1 MPESPTSKIHRRP
14 VIVLA
19 VLMGAMTVA
28 SGYLL
33 MLEPGPMLQPASVI
47 SLRAQSDI
55 DITAAPLFD
64 TAVPVRSWDSIVIC
78 ESGRSSRSANTLT
91 GSPAD
96 RGSDAQSYHFVIEAD
111 RGRNEPLVLAGAN
124 WRYQRPTAASAGRR
138 EARATGEPITICLVA
153 DSHVKRPGD
162 AQMTQLVEL
171 VQRLQRRFVI
181 GPGRVLLQGDI
192 DSQSPTGRL
201 FPVGHL
207 RERLLSPQ

>member
-1 MPESPTSKIHRRP
+1 MPDSTTSKIHRRP

-33 MLEPGPMLQPASVI
+33 MLEPGSMLQPASVI

-64 TAVPVRSWDSIVIC
+64 TAEPVRAWDSIVIC
-78 ESGRSSRSANTLT
+78 ESGPGGQSANALT
-91 GSPAD
+91 GSRAD
-96 RGSDAQSYHFVIEAD
+96 QGSDAQSYHFVIEAD
-111 RGRNEPLVLAGAN
+111 RGRNEPLVRAGAN
-124 WRYQRPTAASAGRR
+124 WRYQRLTASSAGRSD
-138 EARATGEPITICLVA
+138 AGASGEPITICLVA

-162 AQMTQLVEL
+162 TQMTQLIEL

-181 GPGRVLLQGDI
+181 GPGRVLLEGDI
-192 DSQSPTGRL
+192 DAHSPTGRL